1 MPIFS
6 YPTPHSG
13 IEQETT
19 RVLSSYRHL
28 PSDAGEDLRRWEDE
42 PVQVGAGFL
51 TLTGIDCSFSE
62 EIPRG
67 TREQYHGRLFTGNRF
82 PDAIKPSDP
91 GDRNEMAFEIFS
103 YNSLQNLYY
112 GGRRVLEDYR
122 KPFTNP
128 IFTDGSMGKSDPT
141 LMPLF
146 YDQRFP
152 SLLFV
157 RLLKYAQKD
166 LLKRPE
172 YENLYDVWQS
182 DNSLD
187 WIHHDGYAQARYLL
201 ALMDRRDSLES
212 QYEVNMFRSNGSVL
226 ERWPNLVESW
236 ESLLPSYQEI
246 ETLGT
251 PMSFPTYIPKMAAI
265 QRRFKIAESWN
276 TMSEILIEKRVDA
289 SRHLSVARSKL
300 QDGRFLGIWG
310 NGMDPRKL
318 KWYLYVAQV
327 PIFWLHRS
335 VPPEELTLPS
345 DMPKFV
351 NLIEGTA
358 MSSYLANAQAWRT
371 MDAAGTEGFF
381 KTEFVDERCVNPRN
395 TGNSNT
401 RSFPSPEPLLTVSGP
416 VHATNAQESRMMDL
430 SRYMSALGLGL
441 KKIVLDIDDEDED
454 EIEIV
459 SGPVKKAQKA
469 QEEEEQKAKQEVE
482 RIKKEEEE
490 RKATEEEPKAK
501 EKEQRK
507 VKEEETEVQ
516 VPGSELS
523 DTVDCSG
530 AALVTSINGE
540 AAQSVTEQLQD
551 LSLMLETVQ
560 AHVSEA
566 VEDRA
571 LSESDHMDC
580 SESNVDEVVAERPET
595 VEDHAL
601 SQSDPMDCSVSGVD
615 LTSINEGAFAEQ
627 LSAEDETVSQLSDAS
642 VSLTTAVTTSKR
654 PAELQN
660 FEEPKRLRFDP
671 SQNPNVH
678 SSRPPLMLNVSD
690 HPTAFLV
697 IRGRNEQTIP
707 SFIQFV
713 EQYAS
718 VSQVRRIRL
727 VHLTN
732 ANLFFMKTS
741 TPEAA
746 EAVKRCLSDY
756 RNTQKCQVRFI
767 LDIDWHGLYPDAEV
781 EKSATD
787 VDWYAITPQPPR
799 SRHQTTLRHRAG
811 RKITAKKQEW
821 GDDVDRRA
829 KGHVHRY
836 ASRRDYNRD
845 RYYNDGRDHDRYW
858 TERKGPTR
866 RF

>member
-19 RVLSSYRHL
+19 RVLLSYRHL
-28 PSDAGEDLRRWEDE
+28 PSNAGEDLCHWEDE
-42 PVQVGAGFL
+42 PVQVGAAFL

-67 TREQYHGRLFTGNRF
+67 TCEQYRRRLFTGNCF

-91 GDRNEMAFEIFS
+91 GDRNKMAFEVFS
-103 YNSLQNLYY
+103 YNSLQNPYY
-112 GGRRVLEDYR
+112 GGRRVPEDYR

-128 IFTDGSMGKSDPT
+128 IFTDGSMAFPKS
-141 LMPLF
+141 PL
-146 YDQRFP
+146 
-152 SLLFV
+152 
-157 RLLKYAQKD
+157 RLPLKAQ
-166 LLKRPE
+166 
-172 YENLYDVWQS
+172 
-182 DNSLD
+182 
-187 WIHHDGYAQARYLL
+187 YLL
-201 ALMDRRDSLES
+201 ALMDGRDSLES
-212 QYEVNMFRSNGSVL
+212 QYEVNMFWSNSSVL
-226 ERWPNLVESW
+226 KRWPNLVESW

-251 PMSFPTYIPKMAAI
+251 PMSFLIYVPKMAAI

-300 QDGRFLGIWG
+300 QDGWFLGIWG
-310 NGMDPRKL
+310 NGMDPQKL

-327 PIFWLHRS
+327 PIFCLHRS

-381 KTEFVDERCVNPRN
+381 KTKFV
-395 TGNSNT
+395 
-401 RSFPSPEPLLTVSGP
+401 
-416 VHATNAQESRMMDL
+416 AESRMMDL
-430 SRYMSALGLGL
+430 SHYMSALGLGV

-490 RKATEEEPKAK
+490 RKATEEERKAK
-501 EKEQRK
+501 EEEQWK

-516 VPGSELS
+516 APGSELS

-530 AALVTSINGE
+530 AAIVTSINGE

-551 LSLMLETVQ
+551 PSLTLETVK

-580 SESNVDEVVAERPET
+580 SESNVDEVIAEWPET

-601 SQSDPMDCSVSGVD
+601 SQSDPMDCSVPG
-615 LTSINEGAFAEQ
+615 
-627 LSAEDETVSQLSDAS
+627 
-642 VSLTTAVTTSKR
+642 
-654 PAELQN
+654 
-660 FEEPKRLRFDP
+660 
-671 SQNPNVH
+671 
-678 SSRPPLMLNVSD
+678 
-690 HPTAFLV
+690 
-697 IRGRNEQTIP
+697 
-707 SFIQFV
+707 
-713 EQYAS
+713 
-718 VSQVRRIRL
+718 
-727 VHLTN
+727 
-732 ANLFFMKTS
+732 
-741 TPEAA
+741 
-746 EAVKRCLSDY
+746 
-756 RNTQKCQVRFI
+756 
-767 LDIDWHGLYPDAEV
+767 
-781 EKSATD
+781 
-787 VDWYAITPQPPR
+787 
-799 SRHQTTLRHRAG
+799 
-811 RKITAKKQEW
+811 
-821 GDDVDRRA
+821 
-829 KGHVHRY
+829 
-836 ASRRDYNRD
+836 
-845 RYYNDGRDHDRYW
+845 
-858 TERKGPTR
+858 
-866 RF
+866 